1 MTIYEAQQR
10 LLFQLYEAYESR
22 EAANIADLVM
32 EHITGWKKVDR
43 ILNKQVP
50 IRNESQLLLE
60 KYTTELLD
68 HRPVQYVLTEAWFQ
82 GMKFTVNEHV
92 LIPRPE
98 TEELVNWVVETISS
112 YVEPTNLTILDIGTG
127 SGCIAISL
135 KKKLSDATI
144 LACDISK
151 EALSVAQQ
159 NSRDLGAA
167 IDILQLNFL
176 DRTQWERIPSV
187 DIIVSN
193 PPYIPNSDANTMHRN
208 VLDFEPH
215 IALFVENDD
224 PLIFYRAIAEF
235 GQKKLNNGGW
245 LFAEIHENFGERIK
259 EVFAERIFENF
270 ATRRDL
276 QGKNR
281 MIRCRVATEDTD

>member
-1 MTIYEAQQR
+1 
-10 LLFQLYEAYESR
+10 
-22 EAANIADLVM
+22 M

-50 IRNESQLLLE
+50 IRNETQLLLE

-135 KKKLSDATI
+135 KKKFSQQRPPLSFPQSSHVSQQTTI
-144 LACDISK
+144 LRYSIF
-151 EALSVAQQ
+151 SVRIQQ
-159 NSRDLGAA
+159 S
-167 IDILQLNFL
+167 
-176 DRTQWERIPSV
+176 PC
-187 DIIVSN
+187 
-193 PPYIPNSDANTMHRN
+193 
-208 VLDFEPH
+208 
-215 IALFVENDD
+215 
-224 PLIFYRAIAEF
+224 
-235 GQKKLNNGGW
+235 KK
-245 LFAEIHENFGERIK
+245 
-259 EVFAERIFENF
+259 
-270 ATRRDL
+270 
-276 QGKNR
+276 
-281 MIRCRVATEDTD
+281 